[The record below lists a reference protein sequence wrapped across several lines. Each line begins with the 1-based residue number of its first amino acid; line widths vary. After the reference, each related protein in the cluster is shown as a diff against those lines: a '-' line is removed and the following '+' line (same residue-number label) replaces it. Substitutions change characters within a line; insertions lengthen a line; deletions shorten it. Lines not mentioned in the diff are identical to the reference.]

1 MDDGEGDANSD
12 YGLNMSRVIRS
23 AMLQMRVTPG
33 VKHAAEEILH
43 RLGLNMTEAVE
54 MFLRRTI
61 VDQRIPFEIVALDEA
76 TYKQIVED
84 WPTELAPVKRR
95 HRTPKVRRPT
105 A

>member
-1 MDDGEGDANSD
+1 
-12 YGLNMSRVIRS
+12 MSRVIRS

-54 MFLRRTI
+54 MFLRRMI

-76 TYKQIVED
+76 TYERILED
-84 WPTELAPVKRR
+84 WPAGVTPVKRR
-95 HRTPKVRRPT
+95 HRTSKVPRRT